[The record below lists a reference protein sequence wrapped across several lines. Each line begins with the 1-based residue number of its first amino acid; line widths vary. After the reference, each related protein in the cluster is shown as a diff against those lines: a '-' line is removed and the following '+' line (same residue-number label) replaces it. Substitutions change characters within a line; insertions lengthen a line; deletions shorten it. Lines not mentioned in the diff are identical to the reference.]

1 MINHTFVYYFLF
13 NNKMCMYEENGT
25 RFTYHGRYIF
35 FLHNIQ
41 SYLFEYYK
49 KNYKLQHNCCN

>member
-1 MINHTFVYYFLF
+1 
-13 NNKMCMYEENGT
+13 MCMYEENGT
-25 RFTYHGRYIF
+25 RFTYHARYIF

-49 KNYKLQHNCCN
+49 KNYKLQQLLQLMSK